1 MTTTFHSMSLILC
14 EKLEIGNLNK
24 NKGDFGKGKGY
35 KAEVMNYGE
44 AHTTL

>member
-35 KAEVMNYGE
+35 KAKVMHYGE